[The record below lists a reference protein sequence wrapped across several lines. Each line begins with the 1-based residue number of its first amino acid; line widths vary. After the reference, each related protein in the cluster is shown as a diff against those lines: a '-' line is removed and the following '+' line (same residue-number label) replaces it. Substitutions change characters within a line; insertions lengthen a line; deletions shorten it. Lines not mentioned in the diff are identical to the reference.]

1 MFRKT
6 AAAASECSE
15 AHIISMFRKTAEM
28 LHHEL
33 QKNFPGLPHNS
44 TLHMQRLTHADDV
57 GLTALTPSLHS
68 PLPHNSTSHMQRLTH
83 ADDVGLTALTPSLH

>member
-33 QKNFPGLPHNS
+33 QKNWVRGRGNLEH
-44 TLHMQRLTHADDV
+44 LTHA
-57 GLTALTPSLHS
+57 A
-68 PLPHNSTSHMQRLTH
+68 PHTC
-83 ADDVGLTALTPSLH
+83 